1 MGERVVEI
9 TDRVGLGDVRP
20 DGRMRLDAIARVLQD
35 AADRDAATA
44 EVAGMGVW
52 ILRRLVLDIAHT
64 PRLRADLRASTW
76 CSGVGARWAERRTD
90 VHVGARLCIVGT
102 ALWVHVDPQLGVPA
116 RLPPGFYEI
125 WAPSAHGRTV
135 SARLSHAPPP
145 SGTLARSW
153 PLRATD
159 FDVMAHVNNA
169 AYWAPVEEELAARG
183 ASRVTRAEI
192 EFRSGIDRGD
202 DVEVR
207 TAANEGGFACWLCVS
222 GDVRASVLVGCGE

>member
-1 MGERVVEI
+1 VERLVEI
-9 TDRVGLGDVRP
+9 TGRVGLGDVRP
-20 DGRMRLDAIARVLQD
+20 DGRMRLDAISRVLQD

-44 EVAGMGVW
+44 DVPDMGVW

-64 PRLRADLRASTW
+64 PRLRAELRASTW

-90 VHVGARLCIVGT
+90 VHVGNQLCITAT
-102 ALWVHVDPQLGVPA
+102 ALWVHVDPARGVPTV
-116 RLPPGFYEI
+116 LPPGFHET

-145 SGTLARSW
+145 GDAARRAW

-183 ASRVTRAEI
+183 GDRVSRAEI
-192 EFRSGIDRGD
+192 EFRAGIDRGD
-202 DVEVR
+202 EVELR
-207 TAANEGGFACWLCVS
+207 TAAQEGGFACWLCVA
-222 GDVRASVLVGCGE
+222 GDVRASMLVGCVSS